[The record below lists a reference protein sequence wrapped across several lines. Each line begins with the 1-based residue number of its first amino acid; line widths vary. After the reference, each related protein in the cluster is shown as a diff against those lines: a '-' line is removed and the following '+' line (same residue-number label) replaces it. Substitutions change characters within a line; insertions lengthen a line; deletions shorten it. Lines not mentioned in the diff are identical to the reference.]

1 MTGRGIGAAVTL
13 VLVLLIGLGTGL
25 RDVYFIVFV
34 LDILLLYAC
43 LSALLAACTLR
54 CVQTLDADKAVR
66 GESATLRVRMVRF
79 LPLPAV
85 VRLWVKLPVPSALPS
100 EGQFHFALMPGGKR
114 PDLSLR
120 VYCPHR
126 GVWSVRVD
134 KVRVH
139 DIFGLFSFPLLGK
152 QALNN
157 RELALTVYPQLY
169 ELTGEPLSPAIL
181 AEDSTAKAVVTDH
194 GDSFSGTRQY
204 RDGDSLKRI
213 HWKQS
218 IRTQELYTRQYEM
231 STEQYNLL
239 VMDTGAPA
247 GVDIPGYADMA
258 AECAGT
264 LALFYLSEGQPVE
277 IWGEGPDS
285 VQLTGRSPDDFAE
298 IYTLLAELPFQADPL
313 PLDLSSL
320 LDANLG
326 AVRSVHVLTNRPT
339 PELLETLRLLAGRRC
354 LVSCL
359 CPDFPYARQLR
370 ASCPEDVHLYLITS
384 PADILAQMGESL

>member
-1 MTGRGIGAAVTL
+1 
-13 VLVLLIGLGTGL
+13 
-25 RDVYFIVFV
+25 
-34 LDILLLYAC
+34 
-43 LSALLAACTLR
+43 
-54 CVQTLDADKAVR
+54 
-66 GESATLRVRMVRF
+66 MVRF

-239 VMDTGAPA
+239 VMDTGAPGRRGYSGICRHGRRMRGNA
-247 GVDIPGYADMA
+247 GAVLPVGGP
-258 AECAGT
+258 AG
-264 LALFYLSEGQPVE
+264 G
-277 IWGEGPDS
+277 
-285 VQLTGRSPDDFAE
+285 
-298 IYTLLAELPFQADPL
+298 
-313 PLDLSSL
+313 
-320 LDANLG
+320 NLG
-326 AVRSVHVLTNRPT
+326 GRPRFRSADRP
-339 PELLETLRLLAGRRC
+339 LAG
-354 LVSCL
+354 
-359 CPDFPYARQLR
+359 
-370 ASCPEDVHLYLITS
+370 
-384 PADILAQMGESL
+384 

>member
-25 RDVYFIVFV
+25 REVYFIVFV

-79 LPLPAV
+79 LLLPAV

-359 CPDFPYARQLR
+359 CPDFP
-370 ASCPEDVHLYLITS
+370 
-384 PADILAQMGESL
+384 

>member
-25 RDVYFIVFV
+25 REVYFIVFV

-100 EGQFHFALMPGGKR
+100 EGQFHFSLMPGGKR

-139 DIFGLFSFPLLGK
+139 DIFGLFSFPRLG
-152 QALNN
+152 
-157 RELALTVYPQLY
+157 
-169 ELTGEPLSPAIL
+169 
-181 AEDSTAKAVVTDH
+181 
-194 GDSFSGTRQY
+194 
-204 RDGDSLKRI
+204 
-213 HWKQS
+213 
-218 IRTQELYTRQYEM
+218 
-231 STEQYNLL
+231 
-239 VMDTGAPA
+239 
-247 GVDIPGYADMA
+247 
-258 AECAGT
+258 
-264 LALFYLSEGQPVE
+264 
-277 IWGEGPDS
+277 
-285 VQLTGRSPDDFAE
+285 
-298 IYTLLAELPFQADPL
+298 
-313 PLDLSSL
+313 
-320 LDANLG
+320 
-326 AVRSVHVLTNRPT
+326 
-339 PELLETLRLLAGRRC
+339 
-354 LVSCL
+354 
-359 CPDFPYARQLR
+359 
-370 ASCPEDVHLYLITS
+370 
-384 PADILAQMGESL
+384 

>member
-25 RDVYFIVFV
+25 REVYFIVFV

-79 LPLPAV
+79 LLLPAV

-247 GVDIPGYADMA
+247 GVMK
-258 AECAGT
+258 
-264 LALFYLSEGQPVE
+264 
-277 IWGEGPDS
+277 
-285 VQLTGRSPDDFAE
+285 R
-298 IYTLLAELPFQADPL
+298 
-313 PLDLSSL
+313 
-320 LDANLG
+320 
-326 AVRSVHVLTNRPT
+326 
-339 PELLETLRLLAGRRC
+339 
-354 LVSCL
+354 
-359 CPDFPYARQLR
+359 
-370 ASCPEDVHLYLITS
+370 
-384 PADILAQMGESL
+384 

>member
-25 RDVYFIVFV
+25 REVYFVVFA

-43 LSALLAACTLR
+43 VSALLAARTLR

-66 GESATLRVRMVRF
+66 GEAATLRVRMLRF
-79 LPLPAV
+79 LLLPVV
-85 VRLWVKLPVPSALPS
+85 VRLWVKLPVPSAVPS
-100 EGQFHFALMPGGKR
+100 ESRFHFVLMPGRKR

-134 KVRVH
+134 KVRIH

-152 QALNN
+152 QALNSKD
-157 RELALTVYPQLY
+157 LSLTVYPQLY

-181 AEDSTAKAVVTDH
+181 AEESTSKAIVTDH
-194 GDSFSGTRQY
+194 GDSFSGTRPY

-239 VMDTGAPA
+239 VVDAGVPA

-264 LALFYLSEGQPVE
+264 LALFYLSAGQPVE
-277 IWGEGPDS
+277 LWGEGADS
-285 VQLTGRSPDDFAE
+285 VRLAGRTPDDFAE
-298 IYTLLAELPFQADPL
+298 IYTLLAELPFQPDPL
-313 PLDLSSL
+313 ALDVSPL
-320 LDANLG
+320 LDAKLG
-326 AVRSVHVLTNRPT
+326 AVRSVHVLTNRPS
-339 PELLETLRLLAGRRC
+339 PELLEALRLLANRRC

-359 CPDFPYARQLR
+359 CPDFLYARQLR
-370 ASCPEDVHLYLITS
+370 AACPENVHLLLITS